1 MIVVRDVGFNIL
13 ASIRCLEDDAGIRLR
28 PAEKIL
34 LTEVGTV
41 EQMLS
46 IILDSNIGVRVVR
59 QIEHEHK
66 CTIERKVILSGKN
79 EPVIVA
85 ESMIYAYAL
94 PKTVLEDIRGRMLSL
109 GSIINKHSLE
119 VFRRVLEIGY
129 DPSLDKL
136 YRVYEMV
143 HGGKVAMRI
152 KEEIIRKN
160 LP

>member
-13 ASIRCLEDDAGIRLR
+13 ASIRCLEDDAGVRLR

-34 LTEVGTV
+34 LAEVGTV

-46 IILDSNIGVRVVR
+46 IILDSNIRVRVVR
-59 QIEHEHK
+59 QMEYEHK
-66 CTIERKVILSGKN
+66 GTIEREVILSGKN

-94 PKTVLEDIRGRMLSL
+94 PKEVLEDIRGMMLSL

-129 DPSLDKL
+129 DPSSDKL

-143 HGGKVAMRI
+143 HRGKVAIRI
-152 KEEIIRKN
+152 REEIIRKN